1 MDVSTIMKVYN
12 SLTFQKEEFVPL
24 EAGKVKMYVC
34 GVTVYGSPH
43 LGHAKSAVAFDLIH
57 RYLKHIGY
65 EVNIVKN
72 YTDIDDKII
81 KSSQESNEDYRTIS
95 DRYIGE
101 YEEIMELLNVAKD
114 TRNPRA
120 TEVIDLII
128 KFAQELIAKGHAYE
142 KNGSVY
148 FSVKSFPKYTS
159 ILQRIKEHD
168 DESEEEDYIV
178 DQDTAFGEDKLDK
191 RDFALWKKMKEGE
204 PFWESPWGK
213 GRPGWHI
220 ECSVMILHYLGET
233 IDIHGGGQDLKF
245 PHHRN
250 EIAQSESHSG
260 KVFSK
265 YFLHNGFVNVS
276 NEKMSKSLSNYF
288 TVADIIKDYDPMV
301 IRWYLISSHYRSS
314 NNYTPGSLEP
324 AKKTYNRLI
333 NTIKK
338 VNDAEFGEN
347 PSNQLATLTEKVIKS
362 KEKIVEAMAD
372 DFDTPVA
379 LAELLTLFREINKAL
394 LQDSVKINQSFKDQ
408 FFNYIEFIEEIFGI
422 FPFLKSKT
430 SPFST
435 ADADEKDNLIK
446 NLINLIIETR
456 TKIREKKLY
465 DISDLIR
472 DRLKELGLDIEDK
485 KAK

>member
-1 MDVSTIMKVYN
+1 MKVYN
-12 SLTFQKEEFVPL
+12 SLTFQKEEFIPL
-24 EAGKVKMYVC
+24 IPNKVKMYVC

-57 RYLKHIGY
+57 RYLNYKGY
-65 EVNIVKN
+65 DVNIVKN

-81 KSSQESNEDYRTIS
+81 KSSQETNEDYKIIS
-95 DRYIGE
+95 ERYIGE
-101 YEEIMELLNVAKD
+101 YEEIMDMLNVKDD

-128 KFAQELIAKGHAYE
+128 KFIQELISKEHAYE
-142 KNGSVY
+142 QNGSVY
-148 FSVKSFPKYTS
+148 FSVKSFPKYTT
-159 ILQRIKEHD
+159 ILQRIKEFD
-168 DESEEEDYIV
+168 TESEEDNYLV

-204 PFWESPWGK
+204 PYWESPWGK

-220 ECSVMILHYLGET
+220 ECSVMILNYLGET

-250 EIAQSESHSG
+250 EIAQSESYSG
-260 KVFSK
+260 KPFAK
-265 YFLHNGFVNVS
+265 YFLHNGYVNVN
-276 NEKMSKSLSNYF
+276 NEKMSKSLNNFF
-288 TVADIIKDYDPMV
+288 TVADIAKEYDPMV

-314 NNYTPGSLEP
+314 NNYTSTSMEP
-324 AKKTYNRLI
+324 AKKTYDRLI

-338 VNDAEFGEN
+338 VNDTEFSED
-347 PSNQLATLTEKVIKS
+347 PSKQLNTLANKITES
-362 KEKIVEAMAD
+362 KEKIISAMED

-379 LAELLTLFREINKAL
+379 LAELLTLFREINKAI
-394 LQDSVKINQSFKDQ
+394 LQDGLKINQTFKDQ
-408 FFNYIEFIEEIFGI
+408 FLDYLKFIDELFGI
-422 FPFLKSKT
+422 FPFLKSKAL
-430 SPFST
+430 PFSKGEI
-435 ADADEKDNLIK
+435 DEKDNLIK

-456 TKIREKKLY
+456 VKLREKKLF
-465 DISDLIR
+465 DVSDLIR

-485 KAK
+485 KVK

>member
-1 MDVSTIMKVYN
+1 MKVYN
-12 SLTFQKEEFVPL
+12 SLTFRKEEFKTL
-24 EAGKVKMYVC
+24 EPNKVKMYVC

-57 RYLKHIGY
+57 RYLKYKGY
-65 EVNIVKN
+65 DVSIVKN

-81 KSSQESNEDYRTIS
+81 KASQENNEDFRTLS
-95 DRYIGE
+95 ERYIGE
-101 YEEIMELLNVAKD
+101 YEEIMEMLNVEQD
-114 TRNPRA
+114 TYNPRA

-148 FSVKSFPKYTS
+148 FSVQSFPKYNS
-159 ILQRIKEHD
+159 ILQRVTDQKEKG
-168 DESEEEDYIV
+168 EEEDYTT
-178 DQDTAFGEDKLDK
+178 DQDTAFGEDKLDV

-220 ECSVMILHYLGET
+220 ECSVMILNFLGET

-250 EIAQSESHSG
+250 EIAQSESYSG
-260 KVFSK
+260 KPFAT
-265 YFLHNGFVNVS
+265 YFLHNGYVNVN
-276 NEKMSKSLSNYF
+276 NEKMSKSLNNFF
-288 TVADIIKDYDPMV
+288 TVSDIAKEYDPII

-314 NNYTPGSLEP
+314 NNYTSDSLEP
-324 AKKTYNRLI
+324 AKKTYSRLI

-338 VNDAEFGEN
+338 VNDAEFTD
-347 PSNQLATLTEKVIKS
+347 SKS
-362 KEKIVEAMAD
+362 KQLKGLITKVKDTKTNIIKAMDD

-379 LAELLTLFREINKAL
+379 LAEMLTLFREINKAL
-394 LQDSVKINQSFKDQ
+394 LQDNMKINQEFKDE
-408 FFNYIEFIEEIFGI
+408 FFDFINFSESIFGI
-422 FPFLKSKT
+422 FPFLKSK
-430 SPFST
+430 SKPFST
-435 ADADEKDNLIK
+435 GNVDEKDNIIK

-456 TKIREKKLY
+456 TKLREKKIY
-465 DISDLIR
+465 DISDEIR
-472 DRLKELGLDIEDK
+472 DRLRELGIEIEDK
-485 KAK
+485 KVK

>member
-1 MDVSTIMKVYN
+1 MKVYN
-12 SLTFQKEEFVPL
+12 SLTFQKEELKTL
-24 EAGKVKMYVC
+24 EPDKVKIYVC

-57 RYLKHIGY
+57 RFLKYKGY

-81 KSSQESNEDYRTIS
+81 KASQESNEDYRVIS
-95 DRYIGE
+95 DRHIAE
-101 YEEIMELLNVAKD
+101 YEEIMELLNVEKD

-128 KFAQELIAKGHAYE
+128 KFAQELISKGNAYE
-142 KNGSVY
+142 RNGSVY
-148 FSVKSFPKYTS
+148 FSVKSFPKYTT

-168 DESEEEDYIV
+168 TKSEEEDYMV

-204 PFWESPWGK
+204 PYWESPWGK

-220 ECSVMILHYLGET
+220 ECSVMILNYLGER

-250 EIAQSESHSG
+250 EIAQSESYTG
-260 KVFSK
+260 KEFAK
-265 YFLHNGFVNVS
+265 YFLHNGYVNVN
-276 NEKMSKSLSNYF
+276 NEKMSKSLNNFF
-288 TVADIIKDYDPMV
+288 TVADIIKDYEPMV

-314 NNYTPGSLEP
+314 NNYTSDSLEP

-338 VNDAEFGEN
+338 VNDAEFGEE
-347 PSNQLATLTEKVIKS
+347 PSKQLNNLTTKIRES
-362 KEKIVEAMAD
+362 KDKIIEAMDD

-394 LQDSVKINQSFKDQ
+394 LQEGLKINQSFKDQ
-408 FFNYIEFIEEIFGI
+408 FLNYIEFIEEIFGI

-430 SPFST
+430 LPFSKVG
-435 ADADEKDNLIK
+435 DDEKDNLIK
-446 NLINLIIETR
+446 SLINLIIETR
-456 TKIREKKLY
+456 SKLREKKLY
-465 DISDLIR
+465 ELSDIIR

-485 KAK
+485 KVK